1 MLWECVSVNNLQYC
15 CLFFLFFFSVW
26 CFYVSAQNLCWV
38 YENFQHLQGLQV
50 LRFNRF
56 GLEHSQFKRFKKFV
70 KNLQDINPSL
80 FLLAPVRDCFCQ
92 THPELRHLSTRWI
105 FLYPAISSKTNIPEL
120 PHCVLIYLTKKY
132 TERLHRFTRFQISLQ
147 GFKFHLFFL
156 KNFTIFWLKFHIFP
170 FFLSYKKSFNFFLV
184 FFKQFFPQK
193 VLSTFFQVF
202 NMLKVKKKEE
212 I

>member
-15 CLFFLFFFSVW
+15 CLFFCFFSVW

-56 GLEHSQFKRFKKFV
+56 RLEHSQFKRFKKFV
-70 KNLQDINPSL
+70 KNLQDLNPSL
-80 FLLAPVRDCFCQ
+80 FLSAPVRDCFCQ

-132 TERLHRFTRFQISLQ
+132 TESLHRFTRFQISLQ
-147 GFKFHLFFL
+147 GFKFHLFF
-156 KNFTIFWLKFHIFP
+156 
-170 FFLSYKKSFNFFLV
+170 
-184 FFKQFFPQK
+184 
-193 VLSTFFQVF
+193 
-202 NMLKVKKKEE
+202 
-212 I
+212 